1 MNLTA
6 KIYCSE
12 IFAGMVFY
20 VVGVFLITPPTL
32 PLFLKP
38 LFCGIM
44 VLTLAILF
52 IKFFFNK
59 SEKLDERAIHNLF
72 KAGGITLEIF
82 LLFLVISVV
91 IFALGNFRIQL
102 SSGIL
107 CLIIA
112 SLLCV
117 HAYVFYALEKSG
129 Q

>member
-1 MNLTA
+1 M
-6 KIYCSE
+6 I
-12 IFAGMVFY
+12 
-20 VVGVFLITPPTL
+20 
-32 PLFLKP
+32 
-38 LFCGIM
+38 
-44 VLTLAILF
+44 LTLAILF
-52 IKFFFNK
+52 IKFFFKK

-72 KAGGITLEIF
+72 KASGITLEIF